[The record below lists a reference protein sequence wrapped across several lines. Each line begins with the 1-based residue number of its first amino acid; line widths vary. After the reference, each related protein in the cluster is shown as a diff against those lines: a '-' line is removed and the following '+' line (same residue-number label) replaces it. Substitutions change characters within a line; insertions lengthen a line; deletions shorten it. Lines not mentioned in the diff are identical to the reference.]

1 MKTPDFLPEV
11 YPIFFYLLLNDWT
24 VSKNGAHLIPGRTNH
39 WLQFHDF
46 SGSLPGKVGRLSRT
60 GQGRQRRVQ

>member
-46 SGSLPGKVGRLSRT
+46 LEAYPVR
-60 GQGRQRRVQ
+60 